1 MLPAKH
7 ELLRVLPPIPAL
19 EGERVP
25 EAVGRALKLF
35 VVLHYPSPT
44 LAIPATPKAG
54 VSAQSRD
61 SAAEVPSAEMT
72 AQAPGHLRASGGGK

>member
-7 ELLRVLPPIPAL
+7 DLLRVLPPIPAL
-19 EGERVP
+19 EGERVA
-25 EAVGRALKLF
+25 EAVGRAPKLF

-44 LAIPATPKAG
+44 LTIPATPKAG

-61 SAAEVPSAEMT
+61 SAAEVPSAEM
-72 AQAPGHLRASGGGK
+72 AQASGHLRASGGGK